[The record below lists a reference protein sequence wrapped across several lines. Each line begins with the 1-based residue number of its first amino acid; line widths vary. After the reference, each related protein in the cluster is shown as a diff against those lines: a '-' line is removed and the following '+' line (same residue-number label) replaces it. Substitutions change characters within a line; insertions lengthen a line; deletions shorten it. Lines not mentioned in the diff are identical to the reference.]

1 MAANNVW
8 KQFQSLLPTRPRF
21 IAKVVE
27 IDGTRSKVEL
37 RNGGVMWVDG
47 ASVAIGARALVVDG
61 MVQSEA
67 KPLSHSEVFLR

>member
-1 MAANNVW
+1 MAVSNVW

-37 RNGGVMWVDG
+37 RSGGVMWVDG
-47 ASVAIGARALVVDG
+47 ASVAIGAPALVVDG
-61 MVQSEA
+61 VVQSEA
-67 KPLSHSEVFLR
+67 KQLTHTEAFLT